1 MWSKRK
7 LRAATFA
14 ALALMLVMSAC
25 AEEEAAP
32 EEPAETAATAAATTA
47 AAEPATEPEGCAEII
62 TLRLL
67 RWQGDTLDI
76 AIADYMEA
84 EPCVEIAVEEVPFGQ
99 LYEKISIVATSDDP
113 PDILLY
119 DGPFTQSYA
128 EAGMLLPLDDYISDE
143 HLNDILEATR
153 SEHSYQ
159 GVLYSPGLEQSAMAL
174 FYNKDMTDAAGIEP
188 PQNIADAWTW
198 EEAVAAFQKIQD
210 EGIAEWGLA
219 PSAFGDGTPGFAY
232 RDLIMTRSM
241 GDPNAAMDSSA
252 YNTYWALSGDGCTVD
267 GYLNTPEAIEGLEF
281 YASMFNEWEITPKV
295 GIPNALLDGTAAFG
309 LEPPFVAGVLEA
321 NADFE
326 WGITPV
332 PYFNTPFTH
341 TGSVTVGVSAKTK
354 YPDEAAAFVM
364 FATNPEQSKKYSDN
378 YQSLP
383 VRQSIL
389 DQQTFFEVY
398 PQSIFAESLAV
409 AGQPR
414 PPTPAFTQYEQIVTT
429 ALGDIALGADP
440 QETMDRAVAELDPI
454 LARYCG

>member
-1 MWSKRK
+1 MGSKSR
-7 LRAATFA
+7 LRAATFV
-14 ALALMLVMSAC
+14 ALAVALVMSAC
-25 AEEEAAP
+25 AAEEEAAP
-32 EEPAETAATAAATTA
+32 EAPEEAAVTTAATDAGADVAAACD
-47 AAEPATEPEGCAEII
+47 EVI
-62 TLRLL
+62 TLRML

-76 AIADYMEA
+76 AIEDYKSV

-113 PDILLY
+113 PDLLLY

-128 EAGMLLPLDDYISDE
+128 EAGMLLPLDDYITEE
-143 HLNDILEATR
+143 HLDDILIATR
-153 SEHSYQ
+153 SEHSY
-159 GVLYSPGLEQSAMAL
+159 GGKLYSPGLEQSAMAL
-174 FYNKDMTDAAGIEP
+174 FYNKDMTDAAGINP
-188 PQNIADAWTW
+188 PQELSEAWTW
-198 EEAVAAFQKIQD
+198 EEAVEAFRKIQD
-210 EGIAEWGLA
+210 EGIAEWGVA

-232 RDLIMTRSM
+232 RDLIMARSM
-241 GDPNAAMDSSA
+241 GDPDAPMDSSA
-252 YNTYWALSGDGCTVD
+252 YRTYWSISEDGCTTD

-281 YASMFNEWEITPKV
+281 YARMFNEWEITPKV

-326 WGITPV
+326 WGIAPL

-341 TGSVTVGVSAKTK
+341 TGSVTIGVSAKTK
-354 YPDEAAAFVM
+354 HPDAAAAFVM

-378 YQSLP
+378 YKSLP

-389 DQQTFFEVY
+389 DQQTFFDEY
-398 PQSIFAESLAV
+398 PQSIFADSLAES
-409 AGQPR
+409 GQPR

-429 ALGDIALGADP
+429 ALGDIALGADA

>member
-1 MWSKRK
+1 MWSKNR
-7 LRAATFA
+7 LGAATFA
-14 ALALMLVMSAC
+14 ALTLALVMSAC
-25 AEEEAAP
+25 AAEEEAAP
-32 EEPAETAATAAATTA
+32 EAPEEAAVTTA
-47 AAEPATEPEGCAEII
+47 AAAPAADEAACDEII
-62 TLRLL
+62 TLRFL

-76 AIADYMEA
+76 AIEDYKSV

-99 LYEKISIVATSDDP
+99 LYEKISIVATTDDP
-113 PDILLY
+113 PDLMLY

-128 EAGMLLPLDDYISDE
+128 EAGILLPLDDYITDE
-143 HLNDILEATR
+143 HLNDILPATR
-153 SEHSYQ
+153 SEHSYA
-159 GVLYSPGLEQSAMAL
+159 GSLYSPGLEQSAMAL
-174 FYNKDMTDAAGIEP
+174 FYNKDMTDAAGINP
-188 PQNIADAWTW
+188 PRELSEAWTW
-198 EEAVAAFQKIQD
+198 EEAVEVFRTIQD

-232 RDLIMTRSM
+232 RDLIMARSM
-241 GDPNAAMDSSA
+241 GDPDAPMDSSA
-252 YNTYWALSGDGCTVD
+252 YRTYWSISEDSCTTD

-281 YASMFNEWEITPKV
+281 YGRMFNELAITPKV

-309 LEPPFVAGVLEA
+309 LEPPFMAANLE

-326 WGITPV
+326 WGLTPV

-341 TGSVTVGVSAKTK
+341 TGSGTIGVSAKTQ

-383 VRQSIL
+383 VRQSVL
-389 DQQTFFEVY
+389 DQQTFFNEY
-398 PQSIFAESLAV
+398 PQSIFADSLAQS
-409 AGQPR
+409 GQPR

-429 ALGDIALGADP
+429 ALGDIALGADA

>member
-1 MWSKRK
+1 MWSKSR

-14 ALALMLVMSAC
+14 ALALALVMSAC
-25 AEEEAAP
+25 AAEEEAAP
-32 EEPAETAATAAATTA
+32 EEPEEAAVTTA
-47 AAEPATEPEGCAEII
+47 APEAAPAADADACDEII
-62 TLRLL
+62 TLRML

-76 AIADYMEA
+76 AIEDYKA
-84 EPCVEIAVEEVPFGQ
+84 VEPCVEIAVEEVPFGQ

-113 PDILLY
+113 PDLLLY

-128 EAGMLLPLDDYISDE
+128 DAGMLLPLDDYITEE
-143 HLNDILEATR
+143 HLNDILIATR

-159 GVLYSPGLEQSAMAL
+159 GRLYSPGLEQSAMAL
-174 FYNKDMTDAAGIEP
+174 FYNKDMTDAAGIDP
-188 PQNIADAWTW
+188 PQELSEAWTW
-198 EEAVAAFQKIQD
+198 EEAVEAFRKIQD

-232 RDLIMTRSM
+232 RDLIMARSM
-241 GDPNAAMDSSA
+241 GDPDAPMDSSA
-252 YNTYWALSGDGCTVD
+252 YRTYWSISEDGCTVD

-281 YASMFNEWEITPKV
+281 YAQMFDEWEITPKV

-326 WGITPV
+326 WGIAPL

-341 TGSVTVGVSAKTK
+341 TGSVTIGVSAKTK

-378 YQSLP
+378 YKSLP

-389 DQQTFFEVY
+389 DQQTFFDEY
-398 PQSIFAESLAV
+398 PQSIFADSLAQS
-409 AGQPR
+409 GQPR
-414 PPTPAFTQYEQIVTT
+414 PPTPAFTQYEQVVTT
-429 ALGDIALGADP
+429 ALSDIALGADA

>member
-1 MWSKRK
+1 MGSKSR

-14 ALALMLVMSAC
+14 ALALALVMSAC
-25 AEEEAAP
+25 AAEEETAPEAPEEAAV
-32 EEPAETAATAAATTA
+32 TTVAATDVATDADECDEVT
-47 AAEPATEPEGCAEII
+47 
-62 TLRLL
+62 TLRML

-76 AIADYMEA
+76 AIADYKA
-84 EPCVEIAVEEVPFGQ
+84 VEPCVEIAVEEVPFGQ

-113 PDILLY
+113 PDLLLY

-128 EAGMLLPLDDYISDE
+128 EAGMLLPLDDYITEE
-143 HLNDILEATR
+143 HLNDILIATR

-159 GVLYSPGLEQSAMAL
+159 GRLYSPGLEQSAMAL
-174 FYNKDMTDAAGIEP
+174 FYNKDMTDAAGIDP
-188 PQNIADAWTW
+188 PQELSEAWTW
-198 EEAVAAFQKIQD
+198 EEAVEAFRKIQD

-232 RDLIMTRSM
+232 RDLIMARSM
-241 GDPNAAMDSSA
+241 GDPDAPMDSSA
-252 YNTYWALSGDGCTVD
+252 YRTYWSISEDGCTVD

-281 YASMFNEWEITPKV
+281 YAQMFDEWEITPKV

-326 WGITPV
+326 WGIAPL

-341 TGSVTVGVSAKTK
+341 TGSVTIGVSAKTK

-378 YQSLP
+378 YKSLP

-389 DQQTFFEVY
+389 DQQTFFDEY
-398 PQSIFAESLAV
+398 PQSIFADSLAQS
-409 AGQPR
+409 GQPR
-414 PPTPAFTQYEQIVTT
+414 PPTPAFTQYEQVVTT
-429 ALGDIALGADP
+429 ALSDIALGADA

>member
-32 EEPAETAATAAATTA
+32 EPAEEPAATTAATTA
-47 AAEPATEPEGCAEII
+47 AAAPATEPEGCAEII

-128 EAGMLLPLDDYISDE
+128 EAGMLLPLDDYITDE

-188 PQNIADAWTW
+188 PQNIEDAWTW

-241 GDPNAAMDSSA
+241 GDPNAAMGSSA
-252 YNTYWALSGDGCTVD
+252 YNTFWALSGDGCSVD

-454 LARYCG
+454 LARYC

>member
-1 MWSKRK
+1 MGSKSR
-7 LRAATFA
+7 LRAATFV
-14 ALALMLVMSAC
+14 ALAVALVMSAC
-25 AEEEAAP
+25 AAEEEAAP
-32 EEPAETAATAAATTA
+32 EEPEEAAVTTA
-47 AAEPATEPEGCAEII
+47 APEAAPAADADACDEII
-62 TLRLL
+62 TLRML

-76 AIADYMEA
+76 AIEDYKA
-84 EPCVEIAVEEVPFGQ
+84 VEPCVEIAVEEVPFGQ

-113 PDILLY
+113 PDLLLY

-128 EAGMLLPLDDYISDE
+128 EAGMLLPLDDYITEE
-143 HLNDILEATR
+143 HLNDILIATR

-159 GVLYSPGLEQSAMAL
+159 GRLYSPGLEQSAMAL
-174 FYNKDMTDAAGIEP
+174 FYNKDMTDAAGIDP
-188 PQNIADAWTW
+188 PQELSEAWTW
-198 EEAVAAFQKIQD
+198 EEAVEAFRKIQD
-210 EGIAEWGLA
+210 EGIAEWGVA

-232 RDLIMTRSM
+232 RDLIMARSM
-241 GDPNAAMDSSA
+241 GDPDAPKDSSA
-252 YNTYWALSGDGCTVD
+252 YRTYWSISEDGCTVD

-281 YASMFNEWEITPKV
+281 YAQMFDEWEITPKV

-326 WGITPV
+326 WGIAPL

-341 TGSVTVGVSAKTK
+341 TGSVTIGVSAKTK

-378 YQSLP
+378 YKSLP

-389 DQQTFFEVY
+389 DQQTFFDEY
-398 PQSIFAESLAV
+398 PQSIFADSLAQS
-409 AGQPR
+409 GQPR
-414 PPTPAFTQYEQIVTT
+414 PPTPAFTQYEQVVTT
-429 ALGDIALGADP
+429 ALSDIALGADA